1 MGLSEMFLNME
12 NKKKVKK
19 LQPLTDKVLALA
31 DKFGSM
37 SDDELKAMTPVLR
50 GRLAE
55 GEGLDDILADAF
67 ALVREASTRVTGLRP
82 YPVQV
87 MGGIVLHQGR
97 IAEMMTGEGKTL
109 VATLPAYLNALEG
122 KGVHIVTVNDYL
134 AKRDANWM
142 GGIYEF
148 LGLSVGVITHDMKP
162 EDKKKAYL
170 ADITYA
176 TNNEIGFDYLRDNM
190 QVNVAN
196 CVQRGHNFAI
206 VDEVD
211 SILIDDARNPLI
223 ISQPQPGLDKLAMEV
238 NTFVKRQIKKEHYEM
253 DEKETAI
260 SLTEEGVAL
269 AEGYFKTTDFSTLA
283 GSKLLGKINSSL
295 RAHYL
300 LSIDKDYMVE
310 NNEVIIIDQN
320 TGRKMTGRRY
330 SEGLHEAVEAKEG
343 LSIRNGSKTLATTSF
358 QNYFRIYKKL
368 SGMTGTA
375 LTEEEEFRGIYNLD
389 VVPIPS
395 NVPCLRRDEPDKV
408 YTTKEKKFEAVIE
421 DIIECQKRGQPA
433 LVGTASVDTS
443 EYLSKKLTAKK
454 IPHNVLN
461 AKLHERE
468 AYIIA
473 QAGCLNTVTISTN
486 MAGRGT
492 DIKLGG
498 NPEYD
503 AAEQMVKE
511 GFSEDMI
518 KAAEMKSPVNNDEE
532 KKARER
538 YTKLLNDFT
547 EQTKENAEKVRAAG
561 GLRVIGTERHD
572 ARRIDNQLRGRSARQ
587 GDPGSS
593 CFYVS
598 VEDDLFRKFGGEGL
612 LNMLSRLIGSVEGEV
627 IQMPMLSK
635 QLEAAQ
641 KRSEENNYAIRKF
654 TLEYDDVINKQRQLI
669 YSERDEIL
677 KGADVHEQ
685 IIKYIGILSDK
696 VVSENIEFG
705 EIDDETDVDYI
716 KINTRVVGSLMHHMP
731 TKEEIELAEE
741 YIDDPIEL
749 SKHILDEEAKDE
761 EEISDAP
768 ESLEEAG
775 ESLVVDEQEEEVIYQ
790 EIVNSKGVTLKIDVS
805 KLFINPKLLQKRDIS
820 YVSDLVYSVA
830 VVQYCSRIRAYNA
843 LLYKQIQETKT
854 DLEVDAKQKVIK
866 GSDYEQAISAL
877 RTKLQADRTRWI
889 TSKEIE
895 QHVLLTVVNKYWMD
909 HIDNMDTL
917 KKGIT
922 LRGYGQ
928 RNPLV
933 EYRLE
938 SANLFDE
945 MVNNIQID
953 TAYTLLKNNKIDSF
967 IAQEEDRV
975 NKVVRGFTF
984 VKSDTEKKV
993 GRNDP
998 CPCGSG
1004 KKYKNCC
1011 GKDA

>member
-1 MGLSEMFLNME
+1 MGLSEMFLKME
-12 NKKKVKK
+12 NKKKLKK
-19 LQPLTDKVLALA
+19 LGPMTDVVLGLA
-31 DKFGSM
+31 EKYSEM
-37 SDDELKAMTPVLR
+37 NDDTLRAQTEVLR
-50 GRLAE
+50 GRLRD
-55 GEGLDDILADAF
+55 GESLDDILADAF
-67 ALVREASTRVTGLRP
+67 ALVRETSTRVTGLRH
-82 YPVQV
+82 YPVQI

-97 IAEMMTGEGKTL
+97 IAEMQTGEGKTL
-109 VATLPAYLNALEG
+109 AATLPAYLNALEG

-134 AKRDANWM
+134 ARRDANWM

-148 LGLSVGVITHDMKP
+148 LGLTVGVITHDMNP
-162 EDKKKAYL
+162 DDKKKEYL

-190 QVNVAN
+190 QVNLER

-238 NTFVKRQIKKEHYEM
+238 DLFVKKRIKKEHYEM

-269 AEGYFKTTDFSTLA
+269 AESNFKTTDFSTLA
-283 GSKLLGKINSSL
+283 GSKLLGKINASL

-300 LSIDKDYMVE
+300 LSVDKDYMVE
-310 NNEVIIIDQN
+310 KNEVIIIDQN

-343 LSIRNGSKTLATTSF
+343 LAIRNGSKTLATTSF

-375 LTEEEEFRGIYNLD
+375 LTEEAEFRGIYNLD
-389 VVPIPS
+389 VVPIPP

-408 YTTKEKKFEAVIE
+408 FATKDTKFEAVVE
-421 DIIECQKRGQPA
+421 DIIKCQETGQPV
-433 LVGTASVDTS
+433 LVGTATVETS
-443 EYLSKKLTAKK
+443 EFLSKKLTEKR

-461 AKLHERE
+461 AKLHEKE

-473 QAGCLNTVTISTN
+473 QAGCFGTVTISTN

-498 NPEYD
+498 NPEYY
-503 AAEQMVKE
+503 AAEEMKKE
-511 GFSEDMI
+511 GFSEVMI
-518 KAAEMKSPVNNDEE
+518 RAAEMKIPVKDEE
-532 KKARER
+532 EAKARNR
-538 YTKLLNDFT
+538 YHELLRGFEEKT
-547 EQTKENAEKVRAAG
+547 QENGEKVRAAG
-561 GLRVIGTERHD
+561 GLRIVGTERHD
-572 ARRIDNQLRGRSARQ
+572 ARRIDNQLRGRSGRQ
-587 GDPGSS
+587 GDVGSS
-593 CFYVS
+593 CFYIS
-598 VEDDLFRKFGGEGL
+598 VEDDIFRKFGGEGL
-612 LNMLSRLIGSVEGEV
+612 QLLLQRLIGSAEGGV
-627 IQMPMLSK
+627 IQVPMLSK

-641 KRSEENNYAIRKF
+641 RRSEENSYAIRKS
-654 TLEYDDVINKQRQLI
+654 TLEFDDVINKQRQLI

-685 IIKYIGILSDK
+685 VIKYIGIFAEK
-696 VVSENIEFG
+696 VVDENITFG

-731 TKEEIELAEE
+731 TKEEVTLAEE
-741 YIDDPIEL
+741 YIDEPLEL
-749 SKHILDEEAKDE
+749 SKHILGDDAKE
-761 EEISDAP
+761 EETIDAP
-768 ESLEEAG
+768 ETIEEAG
-775 ESLVVDEQEEEVIYQ
+775 ETLVVNEEEEEAIYQ
-790 EIVNSKGVTLKIDVS
+790 EITNSKGATLKIDVS
-805 KLFINPKLLQKRDIS
+805 KLFVNPKLLQKRDID
-820 YVSDLVYSVA
+820 YVTKLSANLA
-830 VVQYCSRIRAYNA
+830 ILQYCQRIRAYNSI
-843 LLYKQIQETKT
+843 LYKQIQEKQV
-854 DLEVDAKQKVIK
+854 DIEVDKDQKVVK
-866 GSDYEQAISAL
+866 GTDYEKAIAAL
-877 RTKLQADRTRWI
+877 REKLAADKSHWI

-917 KKGIT
+917 KRGIS

-928 RNPLV
+928 RNPIV

-938 SANLFDE
+938 SVNLFDE
-945 MVNNIQID
+945 MIYNIQID
-953 TAYTLLKNNKIDSF
+953 TAYTLLKNRKIDEY
-967 IAQEEDRV
+967 IAQEEDRI

-984 VKSDTEKKV
+984 VKSDSEGKV

-1004 KKYKNCC
+1004 KKYKACC
-1011 GKDA
+1011 GKNL